1 MVHHIVLWN
10 FLPELSVQEKKEA
23 GAEMKKSLL
32 AVKEKA
38 AGVIALDVVVK
49 KLESCNK
56 ELALISS
63 FETVEALNAYQVH
76 PEHIK
81 AAGFIKSVTCERV
94 CFDYEQ

>member
-10 FLPELSVQEKKEA
+10 FLPELSEQEKKEA
-23 GAEMKKSLL
+23 GAEIKKSLL

-38 AGVIALDVVVK
+38 AGVIALEVVVK
-49 KLESCNK
+49 KLESGNK
-56 ELALISS
+56 EIALISS
-63 FETVEALNAYQVH
+63 FATVEALSAYQVH